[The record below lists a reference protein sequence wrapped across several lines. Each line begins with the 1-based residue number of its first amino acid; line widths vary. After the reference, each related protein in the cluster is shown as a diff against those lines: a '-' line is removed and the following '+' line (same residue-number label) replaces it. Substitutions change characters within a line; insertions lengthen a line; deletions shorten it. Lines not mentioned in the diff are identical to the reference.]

1 MLFVCRK
8 LELNINR
15 GDCEGYFVFYYYY
28 YFLWGLGGTISG
40 FIDFWEL
47 LELHVNSSYVG

>member
-15 GDCEGYFVFYYYY
+15 GDCDGFVFVF
-28 YFLWGLGGTISG
+28 FLFFCVGFGGTISG
-40 FIDFWEL
+40 SIDFWEL
-47 LELHVNSSYVG
+47 LDVHVNSSYVG